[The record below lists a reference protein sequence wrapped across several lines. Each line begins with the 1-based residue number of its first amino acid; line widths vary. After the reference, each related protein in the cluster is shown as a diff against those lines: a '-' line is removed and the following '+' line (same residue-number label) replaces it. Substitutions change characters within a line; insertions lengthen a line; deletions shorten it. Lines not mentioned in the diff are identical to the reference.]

1 MKKSIIAWISV
12 IMLAVFTVTSVMAI
26 EVIKED
32 KIAGVSLDEVANQIE
47 RTIPDA
53 IFGGIYLDEEGNLV
67 INTTENMTTQNGLQI
82 ANNQAIDGEMIYK
95 EVSYS
100 MGELESVKEALEPY
114 MIEHHIILLDA
125 DEITNR
131 VSVVFSERNQEDI
144 DAIKS
149 IVNGLKGNTNM
160 LDITISEGVSFQAKA
175 GEESGFFK
183 ESGEAKSVQAV
194 RVIPGM

>member
-175 GEESGFFK
+175 GEESNF
-183 ESGEAKSVQAV
+183 S
-194 RVIPGM
+194 